1 VDRKHFLKRV
11 LLIGLI
17 SALPAVVNA
26 APPGGGGHSGG
37 GGGGHSAGGFGGGRA
52 GNGGRSFAGMH
63 GNAGIV
69 RPGPALVGNSRNFR
83 NGPSGPANWHGNGD
97 WNGHGNWRHGH
108 ETAWHRHNHDEE
120 HEHHHRDRFFFGFFP
135 YWYPGWGYYD
145 WGYPYYGDY
154 GDYGY
159 DYPDY
164 YYPDNGYYSGQNG
177 SSGASIEVLVQ
188 AALARRGYYE
198 GQVDGVMGPGT
209 RSAIREFQRDNGLP
223 VTGRIDSQLVQALK
237 KGKD

>member
-1 VDRKHFLKRV
+1 MDRKHFLKRV

-26 APPGGGGHSGG
+26 APPGGGGHAGG
-37 GGGGHSAGGFGGGRA
+37 GFHGGSVGGGRPAYGGRGALGQA
-52 GNGGRSFAGMH
+52 GNLRGNRYAYA
-63 GNAGIV
+63 GNA
-69 RPGPALVGNSRNFR
+69 NS
-83 NGPSGPANWHGNGD
+83 WHGNGGS
-97 WNGHGNWRHGH
+97 WHGRGDWRHGDNDFH
-108 ETAWHRHNHDEE
+108 
-120 HEHHHRDRFFFGFFP
+120 HHHRFSFGFFP

-145 WGYPYYGDY
+145 WGYPYYA
-154 GDYGY
+154 DYGY

-188 AALARRGYYE
+188 SALARRGYYE
-198 GQVDGVMGPGT
+198 GQVDGVIGPGT

-223 VTGRIDSQLVQALK
+223 VTGRIDSQTVQALR
-237 KGKD
+237 KGRD